1 MRVLQ
6 VIGAMDRG
14 GAETVV
20 MNLLRVMDREKV
32 QFDFLVHTQRR
43 CDYDDEIE
51 ALGDRIY
58 RVPLYNIVNARKYR
72 ACCREHFR
80 AHPEHRVVHG
90 HIGSC
95 AGIYLDEAQKAG
107 RATVL
112 HSHSQNYERFPMQQI
127 FNWMARPGLKVA
139 DFFLACSPEAGRD
152 RFGDAIF
159 RSELCRVMPN
169 GVDTSLYRCDEA
181 AHKQA
186 KADLGLAGNLVV
198 GHVGRFIE
206 VKNHRFLL
214 KVFARL
220 HDRRPDARLL
230 LLGRGP
236 LEDDVRAQARDLG
249 LEDCVVFCGVRD
261 DVPRYLKAFDLF
273 VFPSVLE
280 GLPMATIEAQAAGVP
295 CLFSTGVPQSALASG
310 FARRLDLEAGEEAWA
325 AAALEQAALDRPRV
339 EGASDVARAGYDIRK
354 TAQWLA
360 DLYVRLASGLPE

>member
-14 GAETVV
+14 GAETVI

-32 QFDFLVHTQRR
+32 QFDFLVHTQRH

-51 ALGDRIY
+51 ALGGRIY
-58 RVPLYNIVNARKYR
+58 RVPLYKIVNAREYR
-72 ACCREHFR
+72 ACCRAHFR
-80 AHPEHRVVHG
+80 DHPEHLVVHG

-95 AGIYLDEAQKAG
+95 AGIYLDEAKKAG

-112 HSHSQNYERFPMQQI
+112 HSHSQNYERFPIQQL

-152 RFGDAIF
+152 RFGDGIY
-159 RSELCRVMPN
+159 EGPHCKVMAN
-169 GVDTSLYRCDEA
+169 GVDVSLYECDEA
-181 AHKQA
+181 AHERA
-186 KADLGLAGNLVV
+186 KADLGLSENFVV

-214 KVFARL
+214 KVFDRL
-220 HDRRPDARLL
+220 HALRPEARLL

-236 LEDDVRAQARDLG
+236 LEDEVRAQARELG
-249 LEDCVVFCGVRD
+249 LGDCVVFCGVRD

-310 FARRLDLEAGEEAWA
+310 FACRLDLDAGEEAWA
-325 AAALEQAALDRPRV
+325 AAALEQAALGLPRI
-339 EGASDVARAGYDIRK
+339 EGASDVAHAGYDIRE

-360 DLYVRLASGLPE
+360 DLYGEMASKLPR

>member
-14 GAETVV
+14 GAETVI
-20 MNLLRVMDREKV
+20 MNLYRTMDREKV

-51 ALGDRIY
+51 ALGGRIY
-58 RVPLYNIVNARKYR
+58 RIPMYNIANARKYR
-72 ACCREHFR
+72 ACCRAHFR
-80 AHPEHRVVHG
+80 DHPEHRVVHG

-95 AGIYLDEAQKAG
+95 AGIYLDEAKRAG

-112 HSHSQNYERFPMQQI
+112 HSHAQNYDRFPRQQV
-127 FNWMARPGLKVA
+127 FNLLVKPSLKMA

-152 RFGDAIF
+152 RFGDGIYDGP
-159 RSELCRVMPN
+159 RCEVMPN
-169 GVDTSLYRCDEA
+169 GVDASLYECDDASHER
-181 AHKQA
+181 A
-186 KADLGLAGNLVV
+186 KAELGLSESFVV

-214 KVFARL
+214 GMFACLKKRV
-220 HDRRPDARLL
+220 PNAKLL

-236 LEDDVRAQARDLG
+236 LEDGVRARARELG
-249 LEDCVVFCGVRD
+249 LEQDVVFCGVRD

-280 GLPMATIEAQAAGVP
+280 GLPMATVEAQAAGVP
-295 CLFSTGVPQSALASG
+295 CLLSTGVPESAAVSR
-310 FARRLDLEAGEEAWA
+310 FARRLDLSAGEDAWA
-325 AAALEQAALDRPRV
+325 DAALRQVEKGQPRIM
-339 EGASDVARAGYDIRK
+339 GASDVARAGYDIRE

-360 DLYVRLASGLPE
+360 DLYGKMASELPR